1 MTQTTT
7 NMKKRGLL
15 PRKLLNI
22 SIKLLSIF
30 FVILAIGMICWIIY
44 TVLIYGSQAF
54 NWTFFTEPTKPY
66 GIPDGGIANA
76 LLGTVFITA
85 GAVVLSVPPGILG
98 GIYLSEFAKGN
109 NLSKIIRFSA
119 NVMMGIPSI
128 LCGLFV
134 YALLVYTTKHFSG
147 FAGSVALAI
156 IMFPVVLRTT
166 EDMLQMVPD
175 ALRESALALG
185 TPHWRA
191 TFSIIC
197 RAAKNGLVTG
207 VLLAVARVGGETA
220 PLLFTALWSDDW
232 PWHYFS
238 EPTANLTVTINEYA
252 TNSPFDVMQAR
263 AWGAAL
269 VISIVIL
276 ALNICCRLVFNDKKG
291 K

>member
-1 MTQTTT
+1 
-7 NMKKRGLL
+7 MKKRGLFL
-15 PRKLLNI
+15 RKLVNI
-22 SIKLLSIF
+22 GIKLLSIF

-44 TVLIYGSQAF
+44 TVLVYGFQAF

-76 LLGTVFITA
+76 LLGTVIITA
-85 GAVVLSVPPGILG
+85 GAVIISVPPGILG

-109 NLSKIIRFSA
+109 NLSKVIRFSA
-119 NVMMGIPSI
+119 NIMMGIPSI

-134 YALLVYTTKHFSG
+134 YSLLVYTTKHFSG
-147 FAGSVALAI
+147 FAGSAALAI

-185 TPHWRA
+185 TPHWKV

-207 VLLAVARVGGETA
+207 VLLAIARVGGETA

-276 ALNICCRLVFNDKKG
+276 MLNICCRLVFNDKKR
-291 K
+291 KC